1 MTECPVG
8 AALLG
13 RILAGQQPEF
23 ALLYRPVTGS
33 PDRVD
38 VLAGTVTELSR
49 LADIPLAAD
58 RPATGRDEHEV
69 LAVVP
74 YRQIAERGFAVADD
88 GAPLLA
94 LGVREQGSVPLAELL
109 RQLPDLDIELVDG
122 RYDIDDPAYADV
134 VRRILANEIG
144 NGEGANF
151 VIRRAFV
158 ADISDYTPA
167 AALTFFRRLLERERG
182 AYWTFVIR
190 TGIRTFVGATPE
202 RHLSLSGGV
211 AVMNPISGT
220 YRYPESGPT
229 LPGVLSFL
237 ADAKE
242 ADELYMVVDEEL
254 KMLARI
260 TDAGGRVTG
269 PHLLEMA
276 RLAHTQYF
284 IEGETSR
291 DPREIL
297 RETLFAP
304 TVTGSPL
311 ESAAKVISRYEP
323 GGRGYY
329 SGLAALIGRD
339 AEGGR
344 TMDSSILIRTADISA
359 NGRLTI
365 GVGATLVRDSRPE
378 SEVAE
383 TAAKV
388 AGLLAALGA
397 REPAPKQAAAPPEF
411 AEHPYVLD
419 ALRQRN
425 VRLAPFWLAD
435 TEQRARPVPELIG
448 RRVLVLDAED
458 TFTAMWDHQ
467 LRALGLAVTV
477 RRFDQAYSF
486 DGYDLVV
493 LGPGPGDP
501 QDLTHPKIAHLH
513 RATRQLLETGRP
525 FLSVCLSHQVLST
538 VLGFDLV
545 RRARPNQGVA
555 RTIDLFGRAERVGFY
570 NTFAG
575 RADQDVVELP
585 YGTVEVSR
593 DPATGEIHALRGP
606 GFRSMQFH
614 PESVLSQDG
623 LDIIIGTLVSLLDA
637 PARPVTEPGLPYT
650 LLSAFEFTGT

>member
-1 MTECPVG
+1 MTERPVG
-8 AALLG
+8 EALLS
-13 RILAGQQPEF
+13 RILSGRQPEF

-38 VLAGTVTELSR
+38 VLGGTVTELAA
-49 LADIPLAAD
+49 LADLPLTAD
-58 RPATGRDEHEV
+58 RAATGREEHEV

-74 YRQIAERGFAVADD
+74 YRQIAERGFAAVDD
-88 GAPLLA
+88 GMPLLA
-94 LGVREQGSVPLAELL
+94 LGVREQDSVPLAELIG
-109 RQLPDLDIELVDG
+109 QLPELDIELVDG

-190 TGIRTFVGATPE
+190 TGLRTFVGATPE

-229 LPGVLSFL
+229 LTGVLSFL

-260 TDAGGRVTG
+260 TGAGGRVTG

-284 IEGETSR
+284 VAGETSR

-323 GGRGYY
+323 QGRGYY
-329 SGLAALIGRD
+329 SGVVALIGRD

-359 NGRLTI
+359 TGRLTI

-378 SEVAE
+378 AEVAE
-383 TAAKV
+383 TSAKV

-397 REPAPKQAAAPPEF
+397 RRSSPKQDTAPPEF
-411 AEHPYVLD
+411 AEHPAVLD
-419 ALRQRN
+419 ALAQRN
-425 VRLAPFWLAD
+425 VGLAPFWLA
-435 TEQRARPVPELIG
+435 ESGQRRRPVPELIG

-477 RRFDQAYSF
+477 RRFDREHSF

-501 QDLTHPKIAHLH
+501 RDSVDPKIAALR
-513 RATRQLLETGRP
+513 RATRQLLASGRP

-538 VLGFDLV
+538 VLGFELV
-545 RRARPNQGVA
+545 RRDRPNQGVA

-575 RADQDVVELP
+575 RSDHDLVELP
-585 YGTVEVSR
+585 VGTVEVSR

-614 PESVLSQDG
+614 PESVLSRDG
-623 LDIIIGTLVSLLDA
+623 LRVITGILLGLLADREGARLPELAGTGHR
-637 PARPVTEPGLPYT
+637 ARR
-650 LLSAFEFTGT
+650 